1 MRAWALEWLPALM
14 PALMLMQ
21 VALVQPEL
29 VLWVAFG
36 GCRYPLR

>member
-21 VALVQPEL
+21 VAVVQPEL
-29 VLWVAFG
+29 V
-36 GCRYPLR
+36 